1 MAIQK
6 PTDFVK
12 HKFKSLHTY
21 SSTEWLAD
29 SKKKYRQV
37 FDKSE
42 ATYLYAE
49 LSFFNK
55 LFDEEDWDARIN
67 LKAFSEPSKDVTVRK
82 ELCNIEVNKNITKD
96 QNIVYVREGWG
107 NDKPG
112 SFWKEGDYSWEA
124 YIDDKLIGT
133 QWFYVYD
140 VGSVSMAD
148 NPYLSIESVRMYE
161 GGNGDS
167 VVGSNKIYSEFHG
180 TETRFIWI
188 EFKAINK
195 LNKSWMAELVF
206 NFYNDARQLK
216 GRTLELKRVGE
227 KDSHFIVTSGWGS
240 DHKGTWF
247 VDNYTVEIVFM
258 DTLIGIIPF
267 KVGESFVEGD
277 NPLLQPED
285 SSPGLVGIP
294 TPVDPDSQTL
304 EEILVDL
311 DSLIGLDSIKQ
322 RIREY
327 SQYLNFLNLRREKGF
342 IDAQPQNLHVVFTG
356 NPGTGKTTVA
366 RMLGKI
372 YKKLGLLSRGH
383 VHEVDRADIIGE
395 YIGQTAPKVKAAIE
409 KARGGI
415 LFVDEAYAL
424 SRGGDDSKDYGREVI
439 ELLVKE
445 MSGEKGDLA
454 IVVAGYP
461 KEMENFLISNPG
473 LKSRFQ
479 MRFDFPD
486 YTPQELEE
494 IARYWAEKSL
504 VSFSPEAMSY
514 LDKQLTEAFRN
525 RDRTFGNAR
534 YALSLVNEAKM
545 NMGLRIMKATDPRAL
560 SKEELSVIQME
571 DVEEIFE
578 PQARKKAR
586 IPIDEDLLRSSL
598 DELDRLTGLESVKT
612 DVHEMVK
619 LVRFYKEIGKNV
631 THRLS
636 LHSVFTGNPGTG
648 KTTVARILGR
658 IYKALG
664 MLERGTLLECDR
676 QGLVAGFI
684 GQTALKTAEVIEKA
698 RGGVLFIDEAYS
710 LSSGGKNDFGQEAI
724 ETLLKRMEDLRGEL
738 VVIAV
743 GYPDN
748 MKQFLEAN
756 PGLKSRFDR
765 KFEFADYTPSELM
778 EICANMLKEENIRIV
793 EDAKAHLALYFQYLH
808 KYKNKFFGNA
818 RAVRKVVEKAIKN
831 QHLRLAS
838 LSSAERTSDM
848 LEELRLPDVQ
858 EFEAG
863 NDNLL
868 EGGNQN
874 RVGF

>member
-1 MAIQK
+1 MQ
-6 PTDFVK
+6 
-12 HKFKSLHTY
+12 TY

-37 FDKSE
+37 FDRGE
-42 ATYLYAE
+42 TTYLYAE
-49 LSFFNK
+49 FSFFNK

-67 LKAFSEPSKDVTVRK
+67 LKAFSEGTSRK

-96 QNIVYVREGWG
+96 LNVVYVREGWG

-124 YIDDKLIGT
+124 YIDDQLIGT

-140 VGSVSMAD
+140 VGKVTTGE
-148 NPYLSIESVRMYE
+148 NPYFSIEAVRMYE

-167 VVGSNKIYSEFHG
+167 QVSGSKFYSEFHG

-195 LNKSWMAELVF
+195 LTKSWMAELTF

-216 GRTLELKRVGE
+216 GRTLELKRINE
-227 KDSHFIVTSGWGS
+227 KDGHFTVTSGWGS

-258 DTLIGIIPF
+258 DTLIGVVPF
-267 KVGESFVEGD
+267 KVGENFVEGD
-277 NPLLQPED
+277 NPLLQPEQ
-285 SSPGLVGIP
+285 SATPIIGVP
-294 TPVDPDSQTL
+294 TPVDADSQTL
-304 EEILVDL
+304 EELLTEL
-311 DSLIGLDSIKQ
+311 DGMIGLESIKQ

-327 SQYLNFLNLRREKGF
+327 SQYLNFLNLRKDKGF
-342 IDAQPQNLHVVFTG
+342 ADTQPQNLHVVFTG

-415 LFVDEAYAL
+415 LFIDEAYAL
-424 SRGGDDSKDYGREVI
+424 SRGGEDSKDYGREVI

-461 KEMENFLISNPG
+461 KEMETFLTSNPG

-486 YTPQELEE
+486 YTPQELEQ
-494 IARYWAEKSL
+494 IAGYWAEKSL
-504 VSFSPEAMSY
+504 VSFAPEAMQY
-514 LDKQLTEAFRN
+514 LDKQLTEAYRN

-545 NMGLRIMKATDPRAL
+545 NLGLRIMKETDPRSL
-560 SKEELSVIQME
+560 SKEDLSVIQME

-578 PQARKKAR
+578 PHSRKKAR
-586 IPIDEDLLRSSL
+586 IPIDDELLRASL
-598 DELDRLTGLESVKT
+598 DELDRLVGLESVKT
-612 DVHEMVK
+612 EVHELVK
-619 LVRFYKEIGKNV
+619 LVRFYKETGKNV
-631 THRLS
+631 INRLS
-636 LHSVFTGNPGTG
+636 LHAIFTGNPGTG
-648 KTTVARILGR
+648 KTTVARIISR

-664 MLERGTLLECDR
+664 ILERGTLLECDR
-676 QGLVAGFI
+676 QGLVAGYI
-684 GQTALKTAEVIEKA
+684 GQTAIKTAEVIEKA

-710 LSSGGKNDFGQEAI
+710 LATGGSNDFGQEAI

-748 MKQFLEAN
+748 MNRFLEAN

-765 KFEFADYTPSELM
+765 KFDFADYTPSELM
-778 EICANMLKEENIRIV
+778 EICGNMFREEKLTLT
-793 EDAKAHLALYFQYLH
+793 EDARAHLILYFQYLH
-808 KYKNKFFGNA
+808 RYKNKFFGNA
-818 RAVRKVVEKAIKN
+818 RAVRKVVEKAVKN

-838 LSSAERTSDM
+838 LSPKERTETLM
-848 LEELRLPDVQ
+848 EELTLQDVH

-868 EGGNQN
+868 EGGSQN